1 MDNNLIKVGV
11 LGVGH
16 LGEHH
21 VKHFCS
27 IDGINFLGFFDTDTI
42 RANIISKKFKVKA
55 FQNIDNLIESVD
67 AVSIVTPT
75 TYHAKI
81 AEKCIR
87 KKKHVFIEKP
97 ITSTIEEADKVLEL
111 AKKNNVIVQVG
122 HIERLNPA
130 LKALESYKLR
140 PKFIEIQRLAPYN
153 TRGTDVPVVLDKMIH
168 DIDIVLSLADSKV
181 RSISAT
187 GLSILTDSIDIAH
200 ARIKFEN
207 GCVSSITSSRIAKDE
222 VRKIKTFQQN
232 LYATVDLYKGL
243 TEVYTISK
251 EDLNKKSFLM
261 SVPFNYK
268 NKTRHIAYEKPTI
281 TKEDALR
288 LELINFTNA
297 IKGIEKPIVDGQSGR
312 EALNIAIKIQEKII
326 KEFNS

>member
-130 LKALESYKLR
+130 LKALESYKIR
-140 PKFIEIQRLAPYN
+140 PKFIEIQRLAPYS

-181 RSISAT
+181 RSISAS

-200 ARIKFEN
+200 ARIIFEN

-312 EALNIAIKIQEKII
+312 EALNVAIKIQEKII
-326 KEFNS
+326 KGFIS

>member
-1 MDNNLIKVGV
+1 MDSNLLKIGV
-11 LGVGH
+11 IGVGH
-16 LGEHH
+16 LGQHH

-27 IDGINFLGFFDTDTI
+27 IGGINFLGLFDTNTNQ
-42 RANIISKKFKVKA
+42 ANAISKKFKVKA
-55 FQNIDNLIESVD
+55 FENIDNLIDSVD

-75 TYHAKI
+75 TYHASV

-97 ITSTIEEADKVLEL
+97 ITSTIEEADKLLAL
-111 AKKNNVIVQVG
+111 AKKNKVIVQVG

-130 LKALESYKLR
+130 LRALEPYKIN

-168 DIDIVLSLADSKV
+168 DIDIVLSLVDSKV
-181 RSISAT
+181 RSISAS

-200 ARIKFEN
+200 AQIKFEN

-232 LYATVDLYKGL
+232 LYSTVDLYKGL
-243 TEVYTISK
+243 TEVYTVSK
-251 EDLNKKSFLM
+251 KGLDKKSFLM

-268 NKTRHIAYEKPTI
+268 NKTRHIIYEKPTI
-281 TKEDALR
+281 IKEDALK
-288 LELINFTNA
+288 LELINFTNSM
-297 IKGIEKPIVDGQSGR
+297 KGLEMPIVSGQSGR
-312 EALNIAIKIQEKII
+312 EALNVAIEIQEKII
-326 KEFNS
+326 KGFIS